1 MDVDAEA
8 ILSRQ
13 LLHPLISPH
22 APPIADELRWRCKA
36 GVVESVLVDD
46 AAPLPPQNLIEKP
59 RGTLTAEETGDV
71 PVSVQSRSKKL
82 TTQQN
87 CFLLARTVAVV
98 VVGCR
103 RKEESVGSGS
113 GSERLPGMGMR
124 MMGWSRGGAHVSSYT
139 FRPC

>member
-1 MDVDAEA
+1 MRKPSSLDSSS
-8 ILSRQ
+8 IRS
-13 LLHPLISPH
+13 SP
-22 APPIADELRWRCKA
+22 RT
-36 GVVESVLVDD
+36 
-46 AAPLPPQNLIEKP
+46 PLPSRMNLGGDARPALFSPSWSTTQHRFPQNLIEKP